1 MTQKEQYR
9 VSERALVRR
18 INRKFIGEDGL
29 IGRQL
34 KKTRAARAT
43 DTLGDYFILHLQ
55 RNFVVEHHVDPES
68 LGRKLG
74 ALADWE
80 YVAEE

>member
-1 MTQKEQYR
+1 MTKR
-9 VSERALVRR
+9 TVPVSERALVQR
-18 INRKFIGEDGL
+18 INRKFIVEDGL

-43 DTLGDYFILHLQ
+43 HTLGDYFILHVQ
-55 RNFVVEHHVDPES
+55 GNFVVEHHVDPES
-68 LGRKLG
+68 LGRDLG

-80 YVAEE
+80 YVVEE